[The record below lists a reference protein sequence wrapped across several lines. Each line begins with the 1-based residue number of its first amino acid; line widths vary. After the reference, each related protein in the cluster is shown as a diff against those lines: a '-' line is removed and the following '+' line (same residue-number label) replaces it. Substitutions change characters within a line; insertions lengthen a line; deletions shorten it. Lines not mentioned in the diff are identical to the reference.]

1 MKTRTLLCIL
11 FGSLVTLGGSRLA
24 HASLINNVVSG
35 VINSFQDNSVS
46 FITNSTGTIQPFG
59 TLPVAGDLLAG
70 IVWINSNNELP
81 GGLNGSLA
89 VVFAFQFTSVTGGPG
104 NQFTLGNAPAGTL
117 VGQTFT
123 TTGGSTFKLLGGSQ
137 FSSLTGSSDSVAII
151 TNPNVT
157 PNGSKLYQLSVTS
170 AFSTIN
176 SNPATTGYGLDAG
189 GLITA
194 SDFLQSTL
202 NPLAI
207 NTPGA
212 QLGTE
217 NGILHAT
224 PVPAESNLVLLPA
237 IATSNVFT
245 LPGEN
250 PIYTQG
256 TFNPAT
262 LYNDN
267 IAFTSNLVAAGSA
280 DETNG
285 WDITDT
291 STFSVD
297 PLVLP
302 VPEPASVVIWSLVL
316 AVGLGVARV
325 RGRLA

>member
-11 FGSLVTLGGSRLA
+11 FGSLVTLGGPRLT
-24 HASLINNVVSG
+24 HASLVNNVVTG

-46 FITNSTGTIQPFG
+46 FFANSTGTLKAFG
-59 TLPVAGDLLAG
+59 TPPVVGDILAG

-89 VVFAFQFTSVTGGPG
+89 VVFAFDFTSVSG
-104 NQFTLGNAPAGTL
+104 NQYTLGNAPAGTL
-117 VGQTFT
+117 TSQQFT
-123 TTGGSTFKLLGGSQ
+123 TLGGSTFKLLSGSQ
-137 FSSLTGSSDSVAII
+137 FSSLPAADSIAII
-151 TNPNVT
+151 TNPNLT
-157 PNGSKLYQLSVTS
+157 PNGSKLYQLSVTN

-176 SNPATTGYGLDAG
+176 SNPATTGYSLDAG
-189 GLITA
+189 GLISS

-202 NPLAI
+202 NGAI
-207 NTPGA
+207 GTPGA
-212 QLGTE
+212 QVGTE

-224 PVPAESNLVLLPA
+224 PVASESNLVLLPA

-250 PIYTQG
+250 PLYSQG
-256 TFNPAT
+256 TFSPST

-267 IAFTSNLVAAGSA
+267 VAFTSNLVAAGSA

-285 WDITDT
+285 WDVTDT

-302 VPEPASVVIWSLVL
+302 VPEPASVVIWALVL
-316 AVGLGVARV
+316 AVGLGVAWV